1 MRNLAKGFF
10 SMVLVVALLLGGM
23 VGASASEKVEITI
36 GGLDYVYM
44 PMVVEAFNAAN
55 PDIHL
60 TYMPDVGNVDD
71 GTLQAVLQSGLGPDI
86 IGTGS
91 GAGRIGPLAKNG
103 LIQPINAIYDEYK
116 LWDRYQPF
124 VVDALKKT
132 VNDGNIYEV
141 LEGLDVFQIYY
152 NIEIFEKVGVEPP
165 KTWDEFTQVCDKLL
179 AAGYTPLAN
188 GFRGGLAAGWLV
200 GQFFEAYAGSDAM
213 NSIIYSGAKM
223 SDYPAF
229 EQVFQLVYDFGQKG
243 YFNQKDALALDA
255 GESEALFY
263 NGVYPMFGA
272 AHSVLLRAAAA
283 DDSIDLSKFAAFAVP
298 SAVNEGVC
306 RPTMGLAHSWVLN
319 AQVDESKM
327 DAVKRYF
334 AFLSSDEYCRIAM
347 GNGGNLIPAITPVPD
362 DTEMNAIMQQ
372 ASDALNSG
380 AGYNPSVFLPGTA
393 KQAYY
398 EGLQG
403 VLDGQTTPAQAVEA
417 IDAGLSA
424 Q

>member
-179 AAGYTPLAN
+179 AAGQDKGRRLPKD
-188 GFRGGLAAGWLV
+188 GGIQRYKGLG
-200 GQFFEAYAGSDAM
+200 EM
-213 NSIIYSGAKM
+213 NDHELWETTMDPSTRILKK
-223 SDYPAF
+223 
-229 EQVFQLVYDFGQKG
+229 VT
-243 YFNQKDALALDA
+243 LD
-255 GESEALFY
+255 E
-263 NGVYPMFGA
+263 
-272 AHSVLLRAAAA
+272 AA
-283 DDSIDLSKFAAFAVP
+283 DADETFAIL
-298 SAVNEGVC
+298 
-306 RPTMGLAHSWVLN
+306 MG
-319 AQVDESKM
+319 
-327 DAVKRYF
+327 
-334 AFLSSDEYCRIAM
+334 
-347 GNGGNLIPAITPVPD
+347 D
-362 DTEMNAIMQQ
+362 DVEQRRSFIQRN
-372 ASDALNSG
+372 ASD
-380 AGYNPSVFLPGTA
+380 VRFL
-393 KQAYY
+393 
-398 EGLQG
+398 
-403 VLDGQTTPAQAVEA
+403 D
-417 IDAGLSA
+417 I
-424 Q
+424 

>member
-152 NIEIFEKVGVEPP
+152 NIEIFEKSASSRQRPGTSLRRYATSCWPP
-165 KTWDEFTQVCDKLL
+165 ATRRLPTVSGADWPPD
-179 AAGYTPLAN
+179 
-188 GFRGGLAAGWLV
+188 GWL
-200 GQFFEAYAGSDAM
+200 GSSSRLTQA
-213 NSIIYSGAKM
+213 
-223 SDYPAF
+223 
-229 EQVFQLVYDFGQKG
+229 
-243 YFNQKDALALDA
+243 
-255 GESEALFY
+255 
-263 NGVYPMFGA
+263 PM
-272 AHSVLLRAAAA
+272 R
-283 DDSIDLSKFAAFAVP
+283 
-298 SAVNEGVC
+298 
-306 RPTMGLAHSWVLN
+306 
-319 AQVDESKM
+319 
-327 DAVKRYF
+327 
-334 AFLSSDEYCRIAM
+334 
-347 GNGGNLIPAITPVPD
+347 
-362 DTEMNAIMQQ
+362 
-372 ASDALNSG
+372 
-380 AGYNPSVFLPGTA
+380 
-393 KQAYY
+393 
-398 EGLQG
+398 
-403 VLDGQTTPAQAVEA
+403 
-417 IDAGLSA
+417 
-424 Q
+424 